1 MALDDLKLEPPK
13 FLGDAGFFLQHLA
26 ECEASYEK
34 RESGETEKVQA

>member
-13 FLGDAGFFLQHLA
+13 FLGDARLFLQRLA

-34 RESGETEKVQA
+34 NESGETEKVQA